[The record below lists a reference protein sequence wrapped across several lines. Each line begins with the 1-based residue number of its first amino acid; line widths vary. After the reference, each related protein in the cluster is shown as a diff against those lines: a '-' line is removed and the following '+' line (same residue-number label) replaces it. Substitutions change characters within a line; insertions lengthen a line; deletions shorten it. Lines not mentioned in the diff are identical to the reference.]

1 MVPGKVLYRIQ
12 ILGILL
18 CQRQPLL
25 VTGQLVHMPD
35 ITGEEAGTPIVDR
48 YIDNVPILINGTGIK
63 DFTGFFDNVCLN
75 CVLCYCVVDVVL
87 NKIDFNLFLST
98 ATRKDQKRKSQ
109 CAKNCFHNTWIV
121 Y

>member
-1 MVPGKVLYRIQ
+1 MVPGKGVVPNP

-63 DFTGFFDNVCLN
+63 DFLRIF
-75 CVLCYCVVDVVL
+75 
-87 NKIDFNLFLST
+87 
-98 ATRKDQKRKSQ
+98 R
-109 CAKNCFHNTWIV
+109 
-121 Y
+121 

>member
-48 YIDNVPILINGTGIK
+48 YIDNVPILINGTRIK
-63 DFTGFFDNVCLN
+63 DFTGFLDNVCLN
-75 CVLCYCVVDVVL
+75 CLLSHSIINVFLDKVAFSLLLPCATCQY
-87 NKIDFNLFLST
+87 KEGDFPM
-98 ATRKDQKRKSQ
+98 
-109 CAKNCFHNTWIV
+109 
-121 Y
+121 